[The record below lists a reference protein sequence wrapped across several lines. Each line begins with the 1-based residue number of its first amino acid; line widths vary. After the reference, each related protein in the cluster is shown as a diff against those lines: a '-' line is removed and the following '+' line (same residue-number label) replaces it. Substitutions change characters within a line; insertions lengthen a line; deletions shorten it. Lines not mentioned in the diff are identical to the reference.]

1 MAKLIEI
8 TGRALSGEWGMEDEN
23 GNEFRFLELPI
34 LPMKVRSIIVI

>member
-23 GNEFRFLELPI
+23 GNGIPVLRTIQFYQ
-34 LPMKVRSIIVI
+34 